1 MHLPSGSGPV
11 LGLSSWFR
19 SSRKPRAWLW
29 IPHTCRRPRDHP
41 GRLLGRW
48 LPLLARAGSRASSA
62 EPGKDHPLELGG
74 EGPVP
79 RETRRHVF
87 DKPPRSGCSG
97 ASGQA
102 FSAQEVWRDEVN
114 GADRVARADERPI
127 GDRIG
132 QDAFAE
138 AVAEIPPRWA
148 VRVGYILGVTPASGS
163 SPHQARRRCRD

>member
-1 MHLPSGSGPV
+1 MG
-11 LGLSSWFR
+11 LGIRITLSTWE
-19 SSRKPRAWLW
+19 
-29 IPHTCRRPRDHP
+29 
-41 GRLLGRW
+41 G
-48 LPLLARAGSRASSA
+48 AR
-62 EPGKDHPLELGG
+62 
-74 EGPVP
+74 VP

-87 DKPPRSGCSG
+87 DEPPRYGCSG

-138 AVAEIPPRWA
+138 AVAEIPLDGMSVVLRGWSA
-148 VRVGYILGVTPASGS
+148 LTL
-163 SPHQARRRCRD
+163 ARMS